1 MGLQNKIIQ
10 ILYVNNNF
18 YAKIEFSLYFYENST
33 DK

>member
-18 YAKIEFSLYFYENST
+18 YEKIEFSLHFYENST